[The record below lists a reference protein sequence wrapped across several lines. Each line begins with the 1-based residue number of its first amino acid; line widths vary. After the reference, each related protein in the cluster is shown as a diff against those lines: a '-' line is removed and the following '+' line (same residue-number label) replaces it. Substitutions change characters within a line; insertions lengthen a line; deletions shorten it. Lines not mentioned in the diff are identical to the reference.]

1 MAEVG
6 PGWAAKDLGR
16 WAGCGVICWMM
27 VMPPLWSGSSQTAS
41 DSNVAIKSHSQLT
54 SRQPAIVIKDVHSK
68 ENMYEYS
75 ISNLKICNCHAGHL

>member
-16 WAGCGVICWMM
+16 WAGCG

-54 SRQPAIVIKDVHSK
+54 RRQPAIVIKDVHSK